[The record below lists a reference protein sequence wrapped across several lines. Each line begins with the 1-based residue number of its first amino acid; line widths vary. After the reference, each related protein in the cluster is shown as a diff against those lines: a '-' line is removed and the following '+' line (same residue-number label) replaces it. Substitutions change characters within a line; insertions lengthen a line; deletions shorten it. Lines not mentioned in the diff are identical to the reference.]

1 MNIDTEN
8 LRTQLNSCSRTQDEV
23 TKESITKGKFL
34 EFFRFFALVKKAKG
48 VGSVAQSAESIVKD
62 VWKVWHDKGNMV
74 CKGKIVITKKYLCL
88 HFELAS
94 KIIKNDRAPVH
105 NSV

>member
-1 MNIDTEN
+1 MTN
-8 LRTQLNSCSRTQDEV
+8 
-23 TKESITKGKFL
+23 
-34 EFFRFFALVKKAKG
+34 
-48 VGSVAQSAESIVKD
+48 SAESIVKD

>member
-8 LRTQLNSCSRTQDEV
+8 LKQQLNSCSRTQDHV

-34 EFFRFFALVKKAKG
+34 NFVWIFFLVNGRG
-48 VGSVAQSAESIVKD
+48 VIGSVTYSAESIVKD

-74 CKGKIVITKKYLCL
+74 CKGKITLL
-88 HFELAS
+88 R
-94 KIIKNDRAPVH
+94 KISLFAL
-105 NSV
+105 